1 MADLGKEA
9 AFSKAMAAF
18 MAKFFMTDTECNMDD
33 FINHFVRWASVCA
46 KDGIL
51 AQMSLCP
58 QFVREL
64 DNKEEELDKFLLFC
78 DAYPPLPARAVKP
91 ASKMKVLMQRL
102 LSLSPQDSGDPATTR
117 EDVGAAVMHDLVYEV
132 SA

>member
-18 MAKFFMTDTECNMDD
+18 MAKFFMTDTECDMDD
-33 FINHFVRWASVCA
+33 FINHFVRWASVCS

-91 ASKMKVLMQRL
+91 ASKMKVLMQTR
-102 LSLSPQDSGDPATTR
+102 DPTTTP
-117 EDVGAAVMHDLVYEV
+117 EDVGAALMHDLVYEV

>member
-1 MADLGKEA
+1 
-9 AFSKAMAAF
+9 
-18 MAKFFMTDTECNMDD
+18 MAKFLMTDAECDMDD

-64 DNKEEELDKFLLFC
+64 DNKEEELEKFLLFC

-91 ASKMKVLMQRL
+91 ASKMKVLMQTRRVMCIANEL
-102 LSLSPQDSGDPATTR
+102 LVLSATR
-117 EDVGAAVMHDLVYEV
+117 EDVGAALMHDLVYEV